1 MSVSAKTVTHA
12 QANEGAEAFEHY
24 MQTGEM
30 DFEEAFTAA
39 VEASLGV
46 EVEPTNDE
54 ETPEV
59 TTSIQ
64 TLAFTD
70 QDDCYPTDEE
80 DTSNNFCAAAL
91 NRPRT
96 KE

>member
-12 QANEGAEAFEHY
+12 QMNEGAEAFERY

-46 EVEPTNDE
+46 EVEPTNEE

-59 TTSIQ
+59 TTSI
-64 TLAFTD
+64 
-70 QDDCYPTDEE
+70 
-80 DTSNNFCAAAL
+80 
-91 NRPRT
+91 
-96 KE
+96 

>member
-1 MSVSAKTVTHA
+1 M
-12 QANEGAEAFEHY
+12 NEGAEAFERY

-54 ETPEV
+54 ETPEA
-59 TTSIQ
+59 TTSI
-64 TLAFTD
+64 
-70 QDDCYPTDEE
+70 
-80 DTSNNFCAAAL
+80 
-91 NRPRT
+91 
-96 KE
+96 